1 MAQPRPNSGKLSIE
15 AEDLAVY
22 KIRHQQQQARS
33 NVFSAFMF
41 VVLILCV
48 AGIAFGGYHYLN
60 QQQAVITVLQQEIDV
75 LNRELAISSTEGTER
90 DVNTLSSVHET
101 KRQLTQLANQVKDQ
115 LDTYSENNRIRIDAA
130 TDPIKIELSE
140 QKREID
146 NLDQA
151 ITELENVDKAM
162 SNEIAAVGS
171 ALSQGLLDELERSQL
186 GMAESVRSANDRL
199 RGQIEVIDQQQGR
212 VVEVLGVLQ
221 ENQERFSSQIGVL
234 RNDTQTVR
242 ALLETEDADFTS
254 AIESLNRFRA
264 QTNNSIIDLRR
275 LLTDINTRLTQAEEE
290 LANPATLGRREPAV
304 AIPAPQ
310 DSAAADSALP
320 AQVESQ

>member
-1 MAQPRPNSGKLSIE
+1 MPQTRPNSGKLSIE

-48 AGIAFGGYHYLN
+48 AGLAFGGYHYLN
-60 QQQAVITVLQQEIDV
+60 QQQAVITVLQQEIEV

-90 DVNTLSSVHET
+90 DVSTLSSVHET
-101 KRQLTQLANQVKDQ
+101 KRQLTQLANQVRAQ

-130 TDPIKIELSE
+130 TDPIKIELTA

-151 ITELENVDKAM
+151 ITELENVDQAM
-162 SNEIAAVGS
+162 STEIAAVGS

-186 GMAESVRSANDRL
+186 SMAESVRAANDRL

-242 ALLETEDADFTS
+242 ALLETEDADFTA

-264 QTNNSIIDLRR
+264 QTNTSIIDLRR
-275 LLTDINTRLTQAEEE
+275 LLTDINTRLTRAEED
-290 LANPATLGRREPAV
+290 LANPATLGSREPAV
-304 AIPAPQ
+304 AIPAPP
-310 DSAAADSALP
+310 DPATESAVP

>member
-1 MAQPRPNSGKLSIE
+1 MAPRTPNSGKLSIE

-48 AGIAFGGYHYLN
+48 SGLAFGGYHYLT
-60 QQQAVITVLQQEIDV
+60 QQQALIAVMQQELEV

-90 DVNTLSSVHET
+90 DVSTLSSVHET
-101 KRQLTQLANQVKDQ
+101 KRQLTQLANQVKEQ
-115 LDTYSENNRIRIDAA
+115 LDTYSENSRIRIDTA
-130 TDPIKIELSE
+130 TEPLKTELST
-140 QKREID
+140 QKQEID

-151 ITELENVDKAM
+151 ITDLESVAQAI
-162 SNEIAAVGS
+162 SNEIASVGT
-171 ALSQGLLDELERSQL
+171 ALSQGFFDEIEKAQL
-186 GMAESVRSANDRL
+186 NMAESVRSSNDRL

-221 ENQERFSSQIGVL
+221 ENQERFSSQIAVL

-242 ALLETEDADFTS
+242 ALLETEDADFTA

-264 QTNNSIIDLRR
+264 QTNTSIIDLRR
-275 LLTDINTRLTQAEEE
+275 LLTDINTRLTQAEQEI
-290 LANPATLGRREPAV
+290 ANPTTISSGDPAI
-304 AIPAPQ
+304 AIPAPPE
-310 DSAAADSALP
+310 SAAEAEVP
-320 AQVESQ
+320 AVVE